1 MIFNTFTVDGVTKLS
16 AHFTM
21 VGFESECYVETPVD
35 HDTSNDELNEQI
47 LRGILNRL
55 RPEGA
60 TEEQILSITF
70 VDKTG
75 EE

>member
-1 MIFNTFTVDGVTKLS
+1 MTFNTFTVDGVTKLS
-16 AHFTM
+16 AYFTM
-21 VGFESECYVETPVD
+21 DGGEEEYYIETPAK

-47 LRGILNRL
+47 LRDILNRL

-70 VDKTG
+70 VEKTD
-75 EE
+75 